1 MINELRKQKIV
12 IIIIMISII
21 FSIIF
26 QTYLR
31 KDYSRINNSTTD
43 YISAKVIEITSSELN
58 YDQNLK
64 INLGNQKIK
73 VELLEGKNKGK
84 NISLNNY
91 LTATHHVEVSVG
103 SKIIITADEPEE
115 IEPYYTVYNFDR
127 STGIG
132 VFVLILFMLIV
143 LIGKSKGVK
152 SIIALLYTLFLIV
165 YLLLPA
171 VFSGYSPVIM
181 TIFTVI
187 LSTVVTLLLLNGQSQ
202 KTYSAIYSTIT
213 GVIISG
219 VFFYLM
225 SLILHLD
232 GFSSQEAESLVL
244 INQATGLQMKDVLF
258 AGILISS
265 LGAIMDVAMSIVSS
279 LYEIHHH
286 KPDLMMKELY
296 HSGIEIG
303 KDMIGTMSNT
313 LILAFTGSAFISLL
327 VLFSFQVDIKQL
339 FNSNYIMIEF
349 AQGISGTL
357 GIILTVPI
365 SSLRSAYFL
374 KKNDE
379 DYCD

>member
-1 MINELRKQKIV
+1 
-12 IIIIMISII
+12 
-21 FSIIF
+21 
-26 QTYLR
+26 
-31 KDYSRINNSTTD
+31 
-43 YISAKVIEITSSELN
+43 
-58 YDQNLK
+58 
-64 INLGNQKIK
+64 
-73 VELLEGKNKGK
+73 
-84 NISLNNY
+84 
-91 LTATHHVEVSVG
+91 
-103 SKIIITADEPEE
+103 
-115 IEPYYTVYNFDR
+115 
-127 STGIG
+127 IG

-365 SSLRSAYFL
+365 SSLMSAYFL